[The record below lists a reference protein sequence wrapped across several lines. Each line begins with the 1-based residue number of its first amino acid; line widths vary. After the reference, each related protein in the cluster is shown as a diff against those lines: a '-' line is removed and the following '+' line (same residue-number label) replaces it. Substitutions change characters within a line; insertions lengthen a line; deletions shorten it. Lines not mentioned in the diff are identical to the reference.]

1 MSETWIP
8 KLFLCG
14 NSLGVDTAHPLMN
27 AQTHTPMSVGD
38 GWNSDEYSDTDI
50 SKSGL
55 QMPQD

>member
-27 AQTHTPMSVGD
+27 AQTHTPTSVGD
-38 GWNSDEYSDTDI
+38 GWNSDEYGDTDI
-50 SKSGL
+50 SN
-55 QMPQD
+55 